1 MPSYHGADAGR
12 VVEVHGKQVVVTGG
26 AGGLGGAIVTALAD
40 GGAVV
45 YALDLPQALHRIDGS
60 GARGIGV
67 DVSEEDDVI
76 RALGEVEA
84 VSGGLDALVVASG
97 VQMHGRD
104 GRIGEVSRDVWEET
118 QRINLTGTFL
128 PVKHAIP
135 LMVRRDR
142 SSLVLIGSPTGLTMS
157 GSGYSAYAASKAG
170 MMALGRVV
178 AADYAAE
185 GLRANVVIPGT
196 MRTPLIEPL
205 LADPVRRQELL
216 AGLPIG
222 RLGEPDDLVGIVR
235 WLVSDASSFATG
247 GFFPVDGGLTA
258 R

>member
-1 MPSYHGADAGR
+1 ME
-12 VVEVHGKQVVVTGG
+12 VEGKQVAVTGG
-26 AGGLGGAIVTALAD
+26 AGGLGGAVAADLAEA
-40 GGAVV
+40 GAVV
-45 YALDLPQALHRIDGS
+45 YSLDLPQALDRAGRAAVH
-60 GARGIGV
+60 GV
-67 DVSEEDDVI
+67 PVDISDEVEVV
-76 RALGEVEA
+76 RAFREVEA
-84 VSGGLDALVVASG
+84 ATGGLDALVVASG
-97 VQMHGRD
+97 IQLHGRD
-104 GRIGEVSRDVWEET
+104 GRIGDVSREVWEET
-118 QRINLTGTFL
+118 QRVNLTGTFL
-128 PVKHAIP
+128 AVKHAIR

-170 MMALGRVV
+170 MMGLARIV
-178 AADYAAE
+178 AADYASD
-185 GLRANVVIPGT
+185 GVRANVVVPGT

-205 LADPVRRQELL
+205 LADPARRDELL

-235 WLVSDASSFATG
+235 WLVSDASGFATG